1 MRVTNKGA
9 RSFFLWTFLA
19 FVVMLCVIGYSMAEA
34 FNLSPYTF
42 KLRSRATAAD
52 SLYIKGDTLYMNQM
66 TVSLAAVMKA
76 VAVQT
81 DTVRGSSPTVGIV
94 DDTLIVD
101 TDSTGSAVTIRF
113 GRWGGGLRWNRATD
127 AMQFTN
133 DFVTWTDIGTGGSST
148 TNADSLDGAVAH
160 VRPLTDGYYLRYA
173 ATGDSLYLAAVTGS
187 TDEDSIFVAYKSSRW
202 LPLPDSGGQYIG
214 ATTDSTMLWYNLTD
228 DNIIS
233 YVKVFYNE
241 DVTDSAL
248 VTWGSMMAQIAATGS
263 GDITGVITS
272 DWIQGGASSGDVS
285 LSIDPNI
292 LAALYLTTDT
302 TVLQG
307 NTVKIRSDD
316 YLTAIELESDT
327 VTVQNLNAGA
337 ILFNVFGTPADIN
350 EFVIKENQVTFGTGI
365 TINGLTSKIEE
376 AMLKAVNSAVD
387 EDILTYEST
396 TGDFEWHTPSEL
408 GLLTSET
415 GDISNVGVTAPITG
429 GGSSGSVT
437 IAFDWTWLWA
447 FNDTMTAIVPRAT
460 LADSATGALRAS
472 LLIAPQGS
480 ANTAGRLTAD
490 SIIVDTLFATRTNT
504 TNLKV
509 GSDAFITDITGDGL
523 AISGSALTATLG
535 TAITTGEVT
544 DGTLL
549 WADMDSVAGVKDYVR
564 KIFADSAAATLA
576 NARTIGGNWVNT
588 ANPWAD
594 NEVADNITAGYAD
607 STGKTTH
614 GSIDKWDLATS
625 SVDST
630 KIVDASVST
639 ADLRDTLITTAKLKN
654 YSITAA
660 KVDSSITLIITN
672 LRTRARNNGLIQS
685 NNFAA
690 TDAEST
696 LKIGSA
702 AGLTIGSSIT
712 LGTDITDDSL
722 VQEFW
727 PEYAGMTLFRGFSTT
742 DIAYNDSIVI
752 RGDADSANGN
762 FLLFNDSTLTAGNH
776 RRHVTIAIPVPD
788 RVDSLRRVTVQV
800 MSKDSS
806 ATIEYWM
813 RGALFSRP
821 PAYSLVDSA
830 VGGSVLDRD
839 SACATVVRTL
849 HLNPSSGNWAV
860 TPFTTRYL
868 LLSGRR
874 DAGNA
879 WNWGKAYKI
888 TAVWSRTRL

>member
-1 MRVTNKGA
+1 MKSKD
-9 RSFFLWTFLA
+9 RSYWWFLA
-19 FVVMLCVIGYSMAEA
+19 PFIGFLIMILVISASMAEA
-34 FNLSPYTF
+34 GVNIPPYTK
-42 KLRSRATAAD
+42 KLRQADVATNF
-52 SLYIKGDTLYMNQM
+52 LFIRGDTLFADSMAIAS
-66 TVSLAAVMKA
+66 VKVLKA
-76 VAVQT
+76 IALQS
-81 DTVRGSSPTVGIV
+81 DTLRGSSTVVGIV

-127 AMQFTN
+127 AMQYSN
-133 DFVTWTDIGTGGSST
+133 DFSTWTAIGSGSST
-148 TNADSLDGAVAH
+148 TNADSLNGAVAH

-173 ATGDSLYLAAVTGS
+173 ATGDSLYLSAVTGS
-187 TDEDSIFVAYKSSRW
+187 TDEDSTFVAHKSSRW
-202 LPLPDSGGQYIG
+202 LPLPDSTPQYIG
-214 ATTDSTMLWYNLTD
+214 STTDSTMLWYNLTD

-285 LSIDPNI
+285 LSIDPAI

-337 ILFNVFGTPADIN
+337 IIFNVFGTPSDIN
-350 EFVIKENQVTFGTGI
+350 ELVIKENQVVFGNGI
-365 TINGLTSKIEE
+365 TIGGLTSKIEE

-387 EDILTYEST
+387 EDILTYETT

-408 GLLTSET
+408 GL
-415 GDISNVGVTAPITG
+415 VTALPVWDSLHKHLDTLEALYSKIDTTTAKIPTASLADSTNG
-429 GGSSGSVT
+429 GAIRATTSKTADSTNGGAIRAETAKTVVHSWLYNYIDTSSAKIPT
-437 IAFDWTWLWA
+437 
-447 FNDTMTAIVPRAT
+447 AT
-460 LADSATGALRAS
+460 LADSTNGGAIRATTS
-472 LLIAPQGS
+472 K
-480 ANTAGRLTAD
+480 TAD
-490 SIIVDTLFATRTNT
+490 STNGGAIRAETAKAVIVN
-504 TNLKV
+504 
-509 GSDAFITDITGDGL
+509 SI
-523 AISGSALTATLG
+523 
-535 TAITTGEVT
+535 
-544 DGTLL
+544 
-549 WADMDSVAGVKDYVR
+549 
-564 KIFADSAAATLA
+564 
-576 NARTIGGNWVNT
+576 
-588 ANPWAD
+588 
-594 NEVADNITAGYAD
+594 D
-607 STGKTTH
+607 STHIKDG
-614 GSIDKWDLATS
+614 
-625 SVDST
+625 
-630 KIVDASVST
+630 SVST

-660 KVDSSITLIITN
+660 KVDSSITLIIAN
-672 LRTRARNNGLIQS
+672 LRTRARNQGLIQS

-690 TDAEST
+690 TDADST
-696 LKIGSA
+696 LKIGSS
-702 AGLTIGSSIT
+702 AGLSIGSSIT

-762 FLLFNDSTLTAGNH
+762 FLMFNDSTLTAGNH

-813 RGALFSRP
+813 RAALFTRP

-849 HLNPSSGNWAV
+849 HLAPASGRWAV

-868 LLSGRR
+868 LLSARR
-874 DAGNA
+874 DAGND

-888 TAVWSRTRL
+888 TAVWDRTKL